1 MAVDTTTELGGGL
14 SSILIGALLPRL
26 LNNDNNGFNH
36 NRNEITAADITTQVG
51 ALLAIQD
58 VNEVK
63 KEVWQAEA
71 AVNSNIAAASTANQ
85 VAILNAEISN
95 LTGQASVTKAVTD
108 SALAD
113 QISTLTG
120 QANVT
125 KAVTD
130 SFASAQISNLQG
142 QAALAGDISRIATE
156 TALGLGVLN
165 TNVSNQAGIL
175 GVNVVNA
182 TAKTDNLVSVATN
195 LINTNLLQGNY
206 AIQSAITADGAKTRD
221 LITSIQ
227 TADLNRQIVV
237 AENKL
242 AEAQGDSRAYRH
254 SNEAAV
260 TVTQNVNQAQAQA
273 QQQQQLA
280 NLTGLV
286 GQLVIH
292 QNAVAQAI
300 NVGSGSQ
307 SANPVSTNI
316 KS

>member
-1 MAVDTTTELGGGL
+1 MAVDTTDVGSGL

-26 LNNDNNGFNH
+26 LNDNNNNNGFNH
-36 NRNEITAADITTQVG
+36 NDITAADITTQVG

-71 AVNSNIAAASTANQ
+71 AVNANIANASTANQ
-85 VAILNAEISN
+85 IAVLNAEIAN
-95 LTGQASVTKAVTD
+95 LTGQAGVTKAITD
-108 SALAD
+108 AATAS
-113 QISTLTG
+113 QISTLQG
-120 QANVT
+120 QATVS

-130 SFASAQISNLQG
+130 SFAAAQISNLQG
-142 QAALAGDISRIATE
+142 QASLAGDISRIATE

-175 GVNVVNA
+175 GVNIVNA

-195 LINTNLLQGNY
+195 LLNTNLLQGNF
-206 AIQSAITADGAKTRD
+206 AVQAAITADGAKTRD
-221 LITSIQ
+221 LISSIQ

-242 AEAQGDSRAYRH
+242 AEALGDSRSFRN
-254 SNEAAV
+254 SKETEVN
-260 TVTQNVNQAQAQA
+260 VTQNVNQAQAQA
-273 QQQQQLA
+273 QQQQQLN
-280 NLTGLV
+280 NLSGLV
-286 GQLVIH
+286 SQLVVH
-292 QNAVAQAI
+292 QNAIAQAI

-307 SANPVSTNI
+307 TANPTSTNI